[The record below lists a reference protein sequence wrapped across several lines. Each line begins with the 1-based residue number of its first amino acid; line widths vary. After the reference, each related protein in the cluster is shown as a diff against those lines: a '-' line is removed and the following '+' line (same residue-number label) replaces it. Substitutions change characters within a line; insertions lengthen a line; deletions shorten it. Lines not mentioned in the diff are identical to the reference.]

1 MTDDRLIS
9 VITPCYNA
17 EAFIGETIESVL
29 AQTHRAVEHLIIDDC
44 SSDGTWE
51 ATQRYAT
58 LHAHRLRP
66 ERLPVSRGAS
76 HARNRGAAL
85 AHGQFLMFLDAD
97 DLLAPDALEALVAA
111 LRQHPSAVAHAPW
124 TRLIRDRHGTWR
136 TRSSGVK
143 RPSSDPDTALRDW
156 LEGGAWVPPSAVLW
170 PHAVFERSGGW
181 DEAFTVDDDGELM
194 RRVLS
199 RGVPLVPAAGG
210 GALYRI
216 HGPER
221 VSLSQS
227 AVTAE
232 QLRMRKAVI
241 DRIAD
246 ELEGQGRL
254 AAFAPAV
261 GTAYQ
266 HVALAA
272 LQKGHRELAQECQAL
287 GARLGGHQNVS
298 RTALGRALART
309 VGVER
314 KEQLAQWIAR
324 RGIASNA
331 RRRSTPPHEVRH
343 REGSGERN
351 R

>member
-1 MTDDRLIS
+1 MTDDPLIS

-29 AQTHRAVEHLIIDDC
+29 AQTHPAVEHLIVDDC

-51 ATQRYAT
+51 ATERYAT
-58 LHAHRLRP
+58 LHGRRLRR
-66 ERLPVSRGAS
+66 ERLPVRRGAS

-85 AHGQFLMFLDAD
+85 ADGQFLMFLDAD

-111 LRQHPSAVAHAPW
+111 LRQHPNAVAHAPW
-124 TRLIRDRHGTWR
+124 TRLIRDRYGTWR
-136 TRSSGVK
+136 NRSSGVK

-156 LEGGAWVPPSAVLW
+156 LEGAAWVPPCAVLW
-170 PHAVFERSGGW
+170 PRAVFERSGGW
-181 DEAFTVDDDGELM
+181 DETFTVDDDGELM
-194 RRVLS
+194 RRVLA
-199 RGVPLVPAAGG
+199 RGVPLVPAVGT
-210 GALYRI
+210 GALYRM

-227 AVTAE
+227 AVTEE
-232 QLRMRKAVI
+232 QLRVRKAVI

-272 LQKGHRELAQECQAL
+272 LQKGHRELAQECQVL
-287 GARLGGHQNVS
+287 GARLGGRQDVS
-298 RTALGRALART
+298 RTALGRALARA
-309 VGVER
+309 VGLDR

-324 RGIASNA
+324 RGIASHA
-331 RRRSTPPHEVRH
+331 RRRSTPRREVH
-343 REGSGERN
+343 QREQSDERN